1 MDAKENKLECVP
13 AMHASSENTAE
24 YLVGWTKCGTCVW
37 AIGNT
42 GKLTIRPECGNIGT
56 LDDWSG
62 EIKGE
67 NLPWTVEGAPWASK
81 EYAPI
86 ITSVEFQ
93 GKIHAKTCEGMFR
106 GFTNL
111 ISLDLANLYT
121 IEVKSFE
128 LMFAQCSSL
137 ERINNLEHLDT
148 SWATTMRCMFLDCSK
163 LSSINVANFDTHLVH
178 DMSATFSYCQ
188 SLTTLDLSKW
198 DTSNVRGMGFMFF
211 ACKSLKAVD
220 LSAFD
225 TSHARHMDLL
235 FAECSSL
242 PFLDLSNFQF
252 SDDTRV
258 GNMLRGCESLRALVL
273 PDGIDFE
280 ESGFGLKGAWL
291 CATDEG
297 ISDVS
302 EGDVSKAGSY
312 LRL

>member
-1 MDAKENKLECVP
+1 MDAEENKLECVS
-13 AMHASSENTAE
+13 AMTATSENAAE

-42 GKLTIRPECGNIGT
+42 GKLTIRPECGNIGI

-62 EIKGE
+62 KVEDE

-81 EYAPI
+81 ECAPI

-93 GKIHAKTCEGMFR
+93 GVIHAKTSEGMFR
-106 GFTNL
+106 GCTNL
-111 ISLDLANLYT
+111 TSLDLTNLYT
-121 IEVKSFE
+121 TEVKSLE

-148 SWATTMRCMFLDCSK
+148 SCAVTMSCMFLDCSK
-163 LSSINVANFDTHLVH
+163 LSSINVANFDTHLVY
-178 DMSATFSYCQ
+178 DMSAMFIHCQ

-198 DTSNVRGMGFMFF
+198 DTFNVRNMALMFS
-211 ACKSLKAVD
+211 ACKGLKFVD

-235 FAECSSL
+235 FVECSSL

-252 SDDTRV
+252 SDDACV
-258 GNMLRGCESLRALVL
+258 SNMFTGCEGLRALAL
-273 PDGIDFE
+273 PDGIDLE
-280 ESGFGLKGAWL
+280 ESGLKGAWL